1 MVEYALVNCEG
12 IFSETCFQHL
22 LRSGDNVNTYC
33 KFKDKAISI
42 MNVRDIFVITSIF
55 WSRVLS
61 WDLKLQVKLFLE
73 LLGVIIRSF
82 TGTCNY
88 SAVHP
93 YLIDRVFSFTHQN
106 SDSASLKWKDVLVPS
121 MSLDQIIIY
130 QLYLYK

>member
-1 MVEYALVNCEG
+1 MVEYVLVNCEG
-12 IFSETCFQHL
+12 IFSGICFQHL
-22 LRSGDNVNTYC
+22 LSSGDNINTYC

-42 MNVRDIFVITSIF
+42 MDVRDIFLITSIF
-55 WSRVLS
+55 SSIVLS

-93 YLIDRVFSFTHQN
+93 YLIDRIFFFFFLNQN
-106 SDSASLKWKDVLVPS
+106 SDSASLK
-121 MSLDQIIIY
+121 
-130 QLYLYK
+130 